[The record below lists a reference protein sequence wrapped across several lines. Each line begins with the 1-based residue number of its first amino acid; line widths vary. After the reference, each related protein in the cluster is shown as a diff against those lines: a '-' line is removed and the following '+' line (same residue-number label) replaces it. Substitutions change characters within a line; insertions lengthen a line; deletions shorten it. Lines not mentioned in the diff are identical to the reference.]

1 MSLGMTIVCKRQLY
15 SGVKATM
22 QNKNTANET
31 DEMIVCHVKLNNMF
45 GYFMIV
51 CLTYMLDIAFDWSQ
65 NVQSN
70 GPP

>member
-1 MSLGMTIVCKRQLY
+1 
-15 SGVKATM
+15 M
-22 QNKNTANET
+22 QASVVFWSKSHDAKQKHANET